1 MSSQTS
7 ALYYVKV
14 SSGGTASWYGPVRTT
29 VRTNCQGR
37 IGQDGPGTSLTIKLA
52 PNPLQNNQLQAIIT
66 GAGGQSLTVQFM
78 DMQGRP
84 LREQQ
89 WPVAAPAQPI
99 SWDVSGQD
107 AGVYLLRAT
116 TNGQQQTIKV
126 LKP

>member
-37 IGQDGPGTSLTIKLA
+37 IGQDEPGTLLTIQLA
-52 PNPLQNNQLQAIIT
+52 PNPLENNQLQATVT
-66 GAGGQSLTVQFM
+66 GAGGQPLTIQFM
-78 DMQGRP
+78 GLQGQL

-89 WPVAAPAQPI
+89 WSAAASAQPVSWNI
-99 SWDVSGQD
+99 SEQG